1 MSTERLGTGQGYR
14 HLMAYLP
21 EVFYRADRE
30 GTITMISPSV
40 ANVLGYPVDA
50 VVGMNMARDLYLD
63 RRHRDHLLE
72 KLARTGTVTG
82 EEVVLKHR
90 DGHGVLVSV
99 TAWAVHDADGRPNG
113 VEGLFT
119 DITQR
124 RKIEDERTRLAA
136 AVDQASELIFI
147 TDTDGIIQYVNPSFE
162 NVTGYSR
169 AEAVGQKPSLLKSGK
184 HDSAFYAALWA
195 TITGGTVWKGRIV
208 NRKKDGTIYEEEA
221 TITPI
226 RDHTGRM
233 VSYVAVKRDVTREVT
248 LTKQLRQA
256 QKMEAIGTLAGGIAH
271 DFNNILAAI
280 IGYTELARMDM
291 VEDTP
296 LMENINKVLS
306 ASYRARDLVAQI
318 LAFSRQTEQ
327 KLKPVN
333 ISAIVKEVLKLL
345 RASLPATIAIR
356 QRVLMS
362 SATILADV
370 TQIHQV
376 LMNICTNAGHA
387 MRSNGGILEVYLGEA
402 RDEFEPPL
410 PLQHLTA
417 SDYLCL
423 AIRDTGHG
431 MPPDVI
437 ERIFDPYFTTKKKE
451 EGTGLGLAVVH
462 GIVTSH
468 NGYITVESTPGE
480 GTTFKIYFP
489 IISAKVF
496 DRQQTLGAKLPG
508 GTERVML
515 IDDEVDIVQVNRQM
529 LERLGYTVTAFTDSA
544 AAVAAFESDPDGVD
558 LLITDMT
565 MPGLTGDHVVRAVL
579 TRRPDFPI
587 IMCTG
592 FSEIITKEKALGMG
606 VRKLMMKPLSLGA
619 LARTIRE
626 LLD

>member
-14 HLMAYLP
+14 HLMDYLP
-21 EVFYRADRE
+21 EVFYRTDHE

-40 ANVLGYPVDA
+40 TNVLGYPVEA

-63 RRHRDHLLE
+63 RRHCDHLLE
-72 KLARTGTVTG
+72 KLARTGTVND

-99 TAWAVHDADGRPNG
+99 TARV
-113 VEGLFT
+113 
-119 DITQR
+119 
-124 RKIEDERTRLAA
+124 
-136 AVDQASELIFI
+136 
-147 TDTDGIIQYVNPSFE
+147 
-162 NVTGYSR
+162 
-169 AEAVGQKPSLLKSGK
+169 
-184 HDSAFYAALWA
+184 
-195 TITGGTVWKGRIV
+195 
-208 NRKKDGTIYEEEA
+208 
-221 TITPI
+221 
-226 RDHTGRM
+226 
-233 VSYVAVKRDVTREVT
+233 
-248 LTKQLRQA
+248 
-256 QKMEAIGTLAGGIAH
+256 AH

-296 LMENINKVLS
+296 LMENINKVLG

-327 KLKPVN
+327 SLKPVN
-333 ISAIVKEVLKLL
+333 ISTIVKEVLKLL
-345 RASLPATIAIR
+345 RASLPATIEIR
-356 QRVLMS
+356 QRILLP

-387 MRSNGGILEVYLGEA
+387 MRSQGGILEVYLGEA
-402 RDEFEPPL
+402 HDEFEPPL

-417 SDYLCL
+417 SDHLCL

-468 NGYITVESTPGE
+468 NGHITVESTPGE

-489 IISAKVF
+489 IIFAKVF
-496 DRQQTLGAKLPG
+496 DRKQTLGAKLPG
-508 GTERVML
+508 RTERVML

-529 LERLGYTVTAFTDSA
+529 LER
-544 AAVAAFESDPDGVD
+544 
-558 LLITDMT
+558 
-565 MPGLTGDHVVRAVL
+565 
-579 TRRPDFPI
+579 
-587 IMCTG
+587 
-592 FSEIITKEKALGMG
+592 
-606 VRKLMMKPLSLGA
+606 
-619 LARTIRE
+619 
-626 LLD
+626 

>member
-1 MSTERLGTGQGYR
+1 MSTERLGTEQGYR

-21 EVFYRADRE
+21 EVFYRTDRE

-40 ANVLGYPVDA
+40 TNVLGYPVEA

-63 RRHRDHLLE
+63 RRHCDHLLE
-72 KLARTGTVTG
+72 KMARTGTVND

-99 TAWAVHDADGRPNG
+99 TARV
-113 VEGLFT
+113 
-119 DITQR
+119 
-124 RKIEDERTRLAA
+124 
-136 AVDQASELIFI
+136 
-147 TDTDGIIQYVNPSFE
+147 
-162 NVTGYSR
+162 
-169 AEAVGQKPSLLKSGK
+169 
-184 HDSAFYAALWA
+184 
-195 TITGGTVWKGRIV
+195 
-208 NRKKDGTIYEEEA
+208 
-221 TITPI
+221 
-226 RDHTGRM
+226 
-233 VSYVAVKRDVTREVT
+233 
-248 LTKQLRQA
+248 
-256 QKMEAIGTLAGGIAH
+256 AH

-296 LMENINKVLS
+296 LMENINKVLG

-327 KLKPVN
+327 TLKPVT
-333 ISAIVKEVLKLL
+333 ISTIVKEVLKLL
-345 RASLPATIAIR
+345 RASLPATIEIR
-356 QRVLMS
+356 QRILLP

-387 MRSNGGILEVYLGEA
+387 MRSQGGILEVYLGEA

-410 PLQHLTA
+410 SLQHLTA
-417 SDYLCL
+417 SDHLCL

-468 NGYITVESTPGE
+468 NGHITVESTPGE

-489 IISAKVF
+489 IIFAKVF
-496 DRQQTLGAKLPG
+496 DRKQTLGAKLPG
-508 GTERVML
+508 GAERVML

-544 AAVAAFESDPDGVD
+544 AAVAAFESDPHCVD

-565 MPGLTGDHVVRAVL
+565 MPGLTGDHVVRAAL
-579 TRRPDFPI
+579 TRRPDLPI

-606 VRKLMMKPLSLGA
+606 VRKLMMKLLSLGA